1 MRIGRCLQKVI
12 LIWSIKTHLYAN
24 WNDSV
29 ERENFMIREKG
40 DNYKNKVLKL
50 SKKKKRI
57 LSKRDV
63 KGEQRYY
70 HCKQR
75 QGRVWTEPEVRW

>member
-50 SKKKKRI
+50 SKKKKKEYYPREM
-57 LSKRDV
+57 LKGNRDTTIV
-63 KGEQRYY
+63 NKGKVEYGQSQ
-70 HCKQR
+70 K
-75 QGRVWTEPEVRW
+75 